1 MMKKMG
7 IATAPPSKKQELYD
21 NNEGEA
27 TTKEATSTNAATKE
41 RSNKKDGADG
51 DGDSED
57 HSGTKVE

>member
-21 NNEGEA
+21 NNEGGNNEGG
-27 TTKEATSTNAATKE
+27 NIE